1 MHDETIRGELIVR
14 LKSSVDKNNSLKTMK
29 MNQTIITLNLDKY
42 SSKVANILLK
52 SNPMPSPL
60 RFLSILGALLF
71 CRF

>member
-60 RFLSILGALLF
+60 GFLSILGALLF